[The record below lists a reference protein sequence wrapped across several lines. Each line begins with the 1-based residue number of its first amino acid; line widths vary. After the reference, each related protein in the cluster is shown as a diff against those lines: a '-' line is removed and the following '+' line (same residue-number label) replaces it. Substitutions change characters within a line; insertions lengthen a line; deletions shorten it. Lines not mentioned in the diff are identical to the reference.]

1 MEEAIGEY
9 LAASMSGSA
18 ANGES
23 AVSSRGGSGR
33 GTRGPQLI
41 GMGTSV
47 LVRLW
52 VRDDPDQDGAPAVF
66 GRARRSDPRVRHRA
80 CSSHLDTLRRY
91 RRDKTALIATVERLL
106 SPVEL
111 DVGGRSGVMG
121 ALRAAAPTLRITLRT
136 TLRITVSL
144 HSIAKQAPTDTF
156 DEQAT
161 SSPAFA
167 LVS

>member
-1 MEEAIGEY
+1 
-9 LAASMSGSA
+9 
-18 ANGES
+18 
-23 AVSSRGGSGR
+23 
-33 GTRGPQLI
+33 
-41 GMGTSV
+41 MGTSV
-47 LVRLW
+47 LVRLR

-66 GRARRSDPRVRHRA
+66 GRARRTDPRVRHRA
-80 CSSHLDTLRRY
+80 CSTHLDTLCRY

-106 SPVEL
+106 SRVEL

-121 ALRAAAPTLRITLRT
+121 ALRAAAPTLRITLR
-136 TLRITVSL
+136 ITVSL
-144 HSIAKQAPTDTF
+144 HSIAKQAPTDTL